1 MPAASSGSV
10 RCSQRRPRLEL
21 TGEALG
27 GKVLEVFLPALLF
40 LFANLA
46 QILPDIESGV
56 VAVGKHDAHGVVAD
70 GLKPRDPDI
79 PLASHGEP
87 LLGAVALYLGAW
99 REHAQELSRNRE
111 ALAIVETHG
120 EDAFVL
126 VEPELSR
133 PRFWHVRGHRPK
145 ANRDRSRPRLRG

>member
-1 MPAASSGSV
+1 MPAVSSASVG
-10 RCSQRRPRLEL
+10 CSQRRPRVEL
-21 TGEALG
+21 KGEALG

-40 LFANLA
+40 FFANLA

-70 GLKPRDPDI
+70 RLKPRDPDI
-79 PLASHGEP
+79 PLASHGDP
-87 LLGAVALYLGAW
+87 LLGAVALSFGAC
-99 REHAQELSRNRE
+99 RQRAEELSRNRE
-111 ALAIVETHG
+111 ALPIVETHG

-133 PRFWHVRGHRPK
+133 PRF
-145 ANRDRSRPRLRG
+145 